1 MRMLFTI
8 DKRGY
13 NENGSVFVRPSV
25 RGIITKGGKVA
36 MIHSLR
42 YDYYK
47 FPGGGAD
54 VGEDH
59 LATLIREVREESGLV
74 VIPSSVREYGQVHR
88 VQKGIDCD
96 MFVQD
101 NYYYLCE
108 AEDEVQS
115 QQLEENE
122 AAEQFVLEWV
132 SPADAIDANYNHD
145 HGDKAGSER
154 FECIIERETRVLQ
167 LLITEG
173 HI

>member
-8 DKRGY
+8 DKKNY
-13 NENGSVFVRPSV
+13 NANGTSFVRPSV
-25 RGIITKGGKVA
+25 RGIIARDGKIA
-36 MIHSLR
+36 MIHSLK

-54 VGEDH
+54 EGEDH
-59 LATLIREVREESGLV
+59 IETLVREVREESGLT

-88 VQKGIDCD
+88 VQKGFDSD

-108 AEDEVQS
+108 VESEVQP

-122 AAEQFVLEWV
+122 AAEEFVLEWV
-132 SPADAIDANYNHD
+132 SPEAAIDANYNHD
-145 HGDKAGSER
+145 HGEKKGNER
-154 FECIIERETRVLQ
+154 FECIIERETRVLK
-167 LLITEG
+167 LLITEEYV
-173 HI
+173 